1 MNKYGIY
8 TDKEAEECRASE
20 YKSLLSIIQRN
31 YFVISNLNN
40 ERLVRQSGSFLICG
54 KYNVQL
60 KGKIGQSIVKR
71 AYSDVQD
78 EFELQS
84 FRIPAGRKSAILE
97 ELSFYNINEGTL
109 FPELEHQMAYIKSN
123 YANIQKP
130 MADRF
135 VKIEV
140 PVTNI
145 REVCDLD
152 ISDDKVDEIIQRVLR
167 DEINPAFFDESY
179 IAIQENLMPDWYRKE
194 IGLSKVR
201 LALTDTLDNGT
212 PIGRAMAKRAA
223 QSIVEKIVNAIAQE
237 SNTATSDNS

>member
-1 MNKYGIY
+1 
-8 TDKEAEECRASE
+8 
-20 YKSLLSIIQRN
+20 
-31 YFVISNLNN
+31 
-40 ERLVRQSGSFLICG
+40 
-54 KYNVQL
+54 
-60 KGKIGQSIVKR
+60 
-71 AYSDVQD
+71 
-78 EFELQS
+78 
-84 FRIPAGRKSAILE
+84 
-97 ELSFYNINEGTL
+97 
-109 FPELEHQMAYIKSN
+109 MAYIKSN

-194 IGLSKVR
+194 IDSVKF
-201 LALTDTLDNGT
+201 DWH
-212 PIGRAMAKRAA
+212 
-223 QSIVEKIVNAIAQE
+223 
-237 SNTATSDNS
+237 

>member
-1 MNKYGIY
+1 
-8 TDKEAEECRASE
+8 
-20 YKSLLSIIQRN
+20 
-31 YFVISNLNN
+31 
-40 ERLVRQSGSFLICG
+40 
-54 KYNVQL
+54 
-60 KGKIGQSIVKR
+60 
-71 AYSDVQD
+71 
-78 EFELQS
+78 
-84 FRIPAGRKSAILE
+84 
-97 ELSFYNINEGTL
+97 
-109 FPELEHQMAYIKSN
+109 MAYIKSN

-130 MADRF
+130 MADKF

-179 IAIQENLMPDWYRKE
+179 IAIQENLMPDWYHKE